1 MEWTKVLFNGL
12 ETNVKV
18 TRCGKIRKVKVDWMI
33 YEIKLGEINFDNLK
47 LDSSGYKRVGIKVK
61 DCGTKSKRLHQL
73 MAAAFLG
80 YQFNGNKLVVD
91 HIDSNKLNNHIDNL
105 RIVTQRENVTKETTA
120 KSGLPTGVCRRKN
133 SKKYQSHIII
143 DKKCVYLGLFETIEE
158 ASNAYQTK
166 LKSLSIR

>member
-12 ETNVKV
+12 ETNVEV

-105 RIVTQRENVTKETTA
+105 RVITQRENVSKEKTF
-120 KSGLPTGVCRRKN
+120 KSGLPVGVWFDKSRNKYFSQIYIN
-133 SKKYQSHIII
+133 KKHFR
-143 DKKCVYLGLFETIEE
+143 LGRFNTIEE